1 VIFGLATPSNV
12 TVRALLTIRSRRMP
26 QLLDADDH
34 RSGSTADAGPR
45 MIDRQLVPRQDGDV
59 TTAPATM
66 QSAAM
71 RRSGA

>member
-1 VIFGLATPSNV
+1 
-12 TVRALLTIRSRRMP
+12 MP

-34 RSGSTADAGPR
+34 RSGRTAHGGPR
-45 MIDRQLVPRQDGDV
+45 IIDRQLCSAQDGDV

-71 RRSGA
+71 LRSGA

>member
-1 VIFGLATPSNV
+1 
-12 TVRALLTIRSRRMP
+12 MP

-34 RSGSTADAGPR
+34 RSGSIAHAGPR
-45 MIDRQLVPRQDGDV
+45 IIDRQLVPRQDGDV

-71 RRSGA
+71 LRSGA